1 MAELVGLMFCYL
13 VIVLQNKPRYQECI
27 IFILLTIQCALS
39 YCLLSKIITD
49 ILLWLVLMV
58 VIDLVISLLI
68 CFTYLS
74 RTMTI
79 VTIITVPCLMYNI
92 VSYLDTTCY
101 SYYLNLFIADHYLQ
115 GMLLLIHIDKPYL
128 NIFIKILLLGT
139 TLI

>member
-1 MAELVGLMFCYL
+1 MAELIGLMFCYL
-13 VIVLQNKPRYQECI
+13 VIILQNKPRFQECI

-79 VTIITVPCLMYNI
+79 VAIITVPCLMYNI